1 MTGCLASPAIGV
13 RLRVYQ
19 DVDGKLPRPAVA
31 GGGALRLSSLCYLT
45 VMVMVLVF
53 PTVVSNVSPVT
64 LSPPAALVSTRV
76 TTMAVTATTVMTT
89 ASILLFMSS
98 SP

>member
-53 PTVVSNVSPVT
+53 PTVVLNVSPVT
-64 LSPPAALVSTRV
+64 LFPPEARVRTRV
-76 TTMAVTATTVMTT
+76 TTTTTATTAKTT
-89 ASILLFMSS
+89 TSILLFTSS